1 MLRPNASSSSTS
13 KKPGHPCEHGP
24 SRFLPKHGLYSY
36 WHLSSLRFGL
46 SLSKLQ
52 AAWRLHLGCIKYA
65 VLSTPQSHT
74 SCSAREAT
82 LAGTVSGA
90 ENRQR
95 HFQLQPRVQDLGTI
109 TLSLSG
115 ALEPRFLEYISG
127 SSGGDIASALSNSQP
142 RGRGATKLWF
152 LQAAL

>member
-82 LAGTVSGA
+82 LAGTASGA
-90 ENRQR
+90 ENRQG
-95 HFQLQPRVQDLGTI
+95 HLQLQPRLRNL

-115 ALEPRFLEYISG
+115 ALDPRFLEYVSG
-127 SSGGDIASALSNSQP
+127 SSEGDIASALSTSQP